1 MTQTPGAQED
11 LPSNDPHDATS
22 PERSLPEL
30 ETAII
35 ELATDLAA
43 AEARWLRLVA
53 EFDER
58 QGWAV
63 QGVVSCAHWLSWR
76 CGLSLHSAREK
87 VRVARA
93 LRQLPKVVESFEKG
107 ELSYARAR
115 AITRVATSAN
125 EEALVET
132 ARHSTGAQLERIC
145 RATSIAQAAEEGS
158 LTNPSRRSLTY
169 YWDDDGMLILHA
181 RLEADEG
188 AAVIAALEA
197 AQAAD
202 WNDRAKP
209 PSDAQSDD
217 EAPAVGDDSVE
228 ETRPADDDATR
239 DHDHDQVAVGAEPSA
254 RERLDGPHCD
264 RC

>member
-1 MTQTPGAQED
+1 MSKTAGAQEE
-11 LPSNDPHDATS
+11 LPSSDPEDASS
-22 PERSLPEL
+22 PGRSLPEL

-93 LRQLPKVVESFEKG
+93 LTRLPKVVESFEKG

-115 AITRVATSAN
+115 AITRVATPAN
-125 EEALVET
+125 EEALVDT

-145 RATSIAQAAEEGS
+145 RATSVAQAAEEGS
-158 LTNPSRRSLTY
+158 LSRPSRRSLTY
-169 YWDDDGMLILHA
+169 YWDDDGMLVLHA

-202 WNDRAKP
+202 WNGPAQP
-209 PSDAQSDD
+209 ASGPESDGPTPAGKEDWTP
-217 EAPAVGDDSVE
+217 EHAGNAPA
-228 ETRPADDDATR
+228 
-239 DHDHDQVAVGAEPSA
+239 A
-254 RERLDGPHCD
+254 RG
-264 RC
+264 